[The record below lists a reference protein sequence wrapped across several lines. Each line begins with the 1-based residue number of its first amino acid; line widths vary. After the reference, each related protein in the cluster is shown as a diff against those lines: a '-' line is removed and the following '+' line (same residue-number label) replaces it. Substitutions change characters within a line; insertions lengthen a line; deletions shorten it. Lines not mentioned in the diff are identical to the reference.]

1 MARVV
6 CAGILV
12 ADIYVP
18 PLERLPAAGEV
29 LTTGEF
35 LVQPG
40 GCAANTAI
48 GLRRQGIE
56 VSVIGCI
63 GNDPFGDLVERDLAR
78 HGIEPSGIRRVP
90 DLATSMTVILPVAR
104 EDRRFV
110 HTFGANAAMRGDD
123 LDPLA
128 LESAEVVYVGG
139 YLVLPGL
146 QSDELAERLGTVRA
160 RGTRTVLDVAL
171 PGLAPVSLADLEPL
185 LPQLD
190 WFVPNDDEARALTG
204 EQEPER
210 QADRLLAAGA
220 AAVAI
225 TLGEH
230 GVFVAAAGERFRLP
244 ARPVEVVEPS
254 GAGDAFDAGLISGL
268 LDGLDPRGCAE
279 RATALG
285 ASACTALGAW
295 AGVWTREQLAA
306 GSR

>member
-12 ADIYVP
+12 ADIFVP
-18 PLERLPAAGEV
+18 PLERIPGPGEV

-48 GLRRQGIE
+48 GLRRQGVD
-56 VSVIGCI
+56 VSVIGCV
-63 GNDPFGDLVERDLAR
+63 GDDPFADLVERDLSGQ
-78 HGIEPSGIRRVP
+78 GIDTTGIRRVP
-90 DLATSMTVILPVAR
+90 GLPTSMTVILPVAG
-104 EDRRFV
+104 EDRRYI
-110 HTFGANAAMRGDD
+110 HTFGANAAVRPDD
-123 LDPLA
+123 LDADA
-128 LESAEVVYVGG
+128 LEGADVLYVGG

-146 QSDELAERLGTVRA
+146 QSEELAERLGAA
-160 RGTRTVLDVAL
+160 RERGATTVLDVAL
-171 PGLAPVSLADLEPL
+171 PGLAPVSLAEVAPL

-190 WFVPNDDEARALTG
+190 WFVPNCDEASALTG
-204 EQEPER
+204 EREPEH
-210 QADRLLAAGA
+210 QAERLLEAGA

-225 TLGEH
+225 TLGER
-230 GVFVAAAGERFRLP
+230 GAYVAAGADRFALP
-244 ARPVEVVEPS
+244 APPVDVVEPS

-306 GSR
+306 ASP